1 MANNTINNAI
11 SYWSLGVGGS
21 YNPFGTFYAGY
32 NNENNYQ
39 VGSIKFTNEKYAK
52 TLYLTLEIYDKLEY
66 VLNTPL
72 YITWNDLSADV
83 NYINRYSNDD
93 ADVKAQFSFSSFTEV
108 KTIELNDI
116 PAGTHYLYIWGNK
129 NDNISRLR
137 FSFPTISYNVY
148 TLVPSAPEIVNNV
161 NYAKLNDNYT
171 LQWISSI
178 GQDGAIIDKYF
189 IEFSSDNFNTISK
202 TLIIDNN
209 LTKVTFL
216 LDDNFINGL
225 SIGQEINWRI
235 YAKDNHGLISNNDS
249 SSFKINTPPNAPVLS
264 ETSIILPSVGG
275 NKKVIVTAGSDING
289 QICKV
294 GYNDNENL
302 PTVFYESPYEL
313 NLNKAGTYYF
323 WTYDGIEASAAAS
336 TCEVNL
342 NTKPIITSKSY
353 NITDSHNLIG
363 TITGLITEGKIAT
376 SAVIYTK
383 HALISSG
390 IKNAAAEVLESGFTI
405 TCENNKAIINIDLS
419 GKNFED
425 YSFYSIGIKIK
436 DEYEYSDIVWFDNII
451 QIKGDFP
458 LEIDNPTISNTDNVP
473 SLYSTY
479 YKKGTINISWTP
491 PITSGDIDLYYNFL
505 YSTDGGGQWNNCI
518 WQYNNVEC
526 KGRTKIINTNPI
538 NTLAT
543 IAAGGTKLLIKVEVY
558 NKLENETKALSSKSN
573 SLTYVPMISWP
584 SNSPFELAISGTFD
598 DKRNVVRPN
607 YFGIES
613 TDTAFILRIPL
624 PNSVCSMEGNNQSLI
639 FSYYIK
645 RGENTSTVKT
655 VAVTAEE
662 QTYKQ
667 ISISYKDLF
676 DLNIYKWCESET
688 SNLVGPYTDFIVP
701 VSFEDPFGQRVE
713 SNLLNFTIDF
723 REKPLALGTVLLGR
737 DGVYDKYGTID
748 SALAIVANSNENTV
762 FFPISNTD
770 LSDKVILDGENMII
784 CFNPSDAK
792 SYSAQNFSK
801 YYIDIY
807 KNNTLLTTY
816 IKDKAD
822 YIIGSK
828 YGQSDSMISLVI
840 NTKNLFNDLSEYY
853 VKVRIEDSLIYNSNI
868 SEPSTASNLL
878 YGCIR
883 AVPTLELSTLNY
895 SQKDNDINVINIDYN
910 KNIAI
915 SWINNFFTYN
925 PFLRKIEY
933 TDNVYPPPNQPIGDE
948 GTLEEV
954 KLCNFSLQ
962 IRFEDGDWIES
973 PIYSFY
979 SLDYTNNTDTT
990 SSIDINSNRF
1000 YVRAKL
1006 EYYTGLGY
1014 DNGFYNVINT
1024 VYSTPQLLI
1033 GKIPTIS
1040 HRKNKVGINCA
1051 PTNNEVFTIQSLKD
1065 NYNVVFRGN
1074 DLTDIS
1080 QLHKLSINLGQGTI
1094 SGIDFLLDWSLIPE
1108 DWFVNENEIKN
1119 IDIDS
1124 YTLLNS

>member
-1 MANNTINNAI
+1 
-11 SYWSLGVGGS
+11 
-21 YNPFGTFYAGY
+21 
-32 NNENNYQ
+32 
-39 VGSIKFTNEKYAK
+39 
-52 TLYLTLEIYDKLEY
+52 
-66 VLNTPL
+66 
-72 YITWNDLSADV
+72 
-83 NYINRYSNDD
+83 
-93 ADVKAQFSFSSFTEV
+93 
-108 KTIELNDI
+108 
-116 PAGTHYLYIWGNK
+116 
-129 NDNISRLR
+129 
-137 FSFPTISYNVY
+137 
-148 TLVPSAPEIVNNV
+148 
-161 NYAKLNDNYT
+161 
-171 LQWISSI
+171 
-178 GQDGAIIDKYF
+178 
-189 IEFSSDNFNTISK
+189 
-202 TLIIDNN
+202 
-209 LTKVTFL
+209 
-216 LDDNFINGL
+216 
-225 SIGQEINWRI
+225 
-235 YAKDNHGLISNNDS
+235 
-249 SSFKINTPPNAPVLS
+249 
-264 ETSIILPSVGG
+264 
-275 NKKVIVTAGSDING
+275 
-289 QICKV
+289 
-294 GYNDNENL
+294 
-302 PTVFYESPYEL
+302 
-313 NLNKAGTYYF
+313 
-323 WTYDGIEASAAAS
+323 
-336 TCEVNL
+336 
-342 NTKPIITSKSY
+342 
-353 NITDSHNLIG
+353 
-363 TITGLITEGKIAT
+363 
-376 SAVIYTK
+376 
-383 HALISSG
+383 
-390 IKNAAAEVLESGFTI
+390 
-405 TCENNKAIINIDLS
+405 
-419 GKNFED
+419 
-425 YSFYSIGIKIK
+425 
-436 DEYEYSDIVWFDNII
+436 
-451 QIKGDFP
+451 
-458 LEIDNPTISNTDNVP
+458 
-473 SLYSTY
+473 
-479 YKKGTINISWTP
+479 
-491 PITSGDIDLYYNFL
+491 
-505 YSTDGGGQWNNCI
+505 
-518 WQYNNVEC
+518 
-526 KGRTKIINTNPI
+526 
-538 NTLAT
+538 
-543 IAAGGTKLLIKVEVY
+543 
-558 NKLENETKALSSKSN
+558 
-573 SLTYVPMISWP
+573 MISWP

-598 DKRNVVRPN
+598 DKRNVVRPT

-676 DLNIYKWCESET
+676 DLNIYKWCESEA
-688 SNLVGPYTDFIVP
+688 SNLVGPYTDFTVP
-701 VSFEDPFGQRVE
+701 VSFEDPFGQRIE

-748 SALAIVANSNENTV
+748 SALAIATNSNENTV
-762 FFPISNTD
+762 FFPTSNTD

-784 CFNPSDAK
+784 CFNPSNAK
-792 SYSAQNFSK
+792 SYSAQEFSK

-807 KNNTLLTTY
+807 KNNILLTTY

-822 YIIGSK
+822 CIIGSK
-828 YGQSDSMISLVI
+828 YGQSDNMISLVI

-853 VKVRIEDSLIYNSNI
+853 VKVRIEDSLIYNNNI

-933 TDNVYPPPNQPIGDE
+933 TNNIYPPPDQPVGDE

-962 IRFEDGDWIES
+962 IRFEDGDWIKS

-979 SLDYTNNTDTT
+979 SLDYTTNTDTT

-1080 QLHKLSINLGQGTI
+1080 QLHKLNINLGQGMI
-1094 SGIDFLLDWSLIPE
+1094 SGTNFLLDWSLISK
-1108 DWFVNENEIKN
+1108 DWFATEDEIKN
-1119 IDIDS
+1119 IDMDS